1 MGAEPASALRP
12 RRAPGIS
19 TGHPPPDPQLVDLRS
34 GSTISGVYRAV
45 LLDVYGTLVH
55 DDDAWVAEVASLV
68 ADLAGVDPDVVA
80 REWSA
85 RIWAMADTAHGDGFR
100 CLADLNVSSL
110 AETAAHFGVRV
121 DAGQVCR
128 GQIESWRS
136 PPLFADSLPFL
147 AAVDVPVCLVSDA
160 DRDRLRAVLDHH
172 SITVESVVTSEDAR
186 AYKPR
191 SEPFQLALQRLNL
204 AATDVIHVGD
214 SPASDIT
221 GASELGIDTAFVSRD
236 GRRLP
241 AHLAATHTVDT
252 LTALLPILGHR
263 AGARPGRR

>member
-1 MGAEPASALRP
+1 M
-12 RRAPGIS
+12 
-19 TGHPPPDPQLVDLRS
+19 
-34 GSTISGVYRAV
+34 YRAV

-55 DDDAWVAEVASLV
+55 DDDASVAEIASLV
-68 ADLAGVDPDVVA
+68 ADLAGVDPAVVA
-80 REWSA
+80 QEWSA

-100 CLADLNVSSL
+100 RLADLNVSSL
-110 AETAAHFGVRV
+110 AETAAHFGVHV
-121 DAGQVCR
+121 DAAAVCR
-128 GQIESWRS
+128 RQMEFWCS

-172 SITVESVVTSEDAR
+172 GITVDAVVTSEDAR

-191 SEPFQLALQRLNL
+191 SEPFRLALRHLGL
-204 AATDVIHVGD
+204 AATDVVHVGD
-214 SPASDIT
+214 SSASDIA

-241 AHLAATHTVDT
+241 AQMAATHTIDT
-252 LTALLPILGHR
+252 LTALLPILGHSSSR
-263 AGARPGRR
+263 GRPKKSR

>member
-1 MGAEPASALRP
+1 LSIVGRASTPCAVAHGVVEAR
-12 RRAPGIS
+12 G
-19 TGHPPPDPQLVDLRS
+19 TS
-34 GSTISGVYRAV
+34 GSTISGVYNAV

-55 DDDAWVAEVASLV
+55 DDGAWAAEVASLV

-85 RIWAMADTAHGDGFR
+85 RIWAMADAAHGDGFR
-100 CLADLNVSSL
+100 RLADLNVSSL

-121 DAGQVCR
+121 DADEVCQR
-128 GQIESWRS
+128 QMEFWRS

-160 DRDRLRAVLDHH
+160 DRDRLKAVLDHH
-172 SITVESVVTSEDAR
+172 GIAVDGAVTSEDAR

-191 SEPFQLALQRLNL
+191 GEPFQLALQRLDV

-214 SPASDIT
+214 SPAADIA
-221 GASELGIDTAFVSRD
+221 GASELGIDTAFLSRD
-236 GRRLP
+236 GRGLP
-241 AHLAATHTVDT
+241 AHLAATYTIDT
-252 LTALLPILGHR
+252 LTALLPILGDR
-263 AGARPGRR
+263 ARARPGRC